1 MKSMLSAAAMAAAT
15 LCASAPA
22 GAAIVVSFDPASSS
36 IAIGDS
42 ISVAMR
48 ISGLGDEILSALDI
62 NLLFSNA
69 IVGND
74 TVTHDVTAQ
83 WPDPGFSTSVG
94 FGAGDTDV
102 YDDSNDVNDEA
113 IAAVQANDFTVLT
126 FTFTGLADGASFLKL
141 GADPDFERNFVGR
154 RAESL
159 DVQIQS
165 ACIAVGTGSCAVAVP
180 EPASYGLAGIAL
192 LAAAVAGRSRRRPES
207 VPD

>member
-1 MKSMLSAAAMAAAT
+1 MKSMLSAAALAVAT
-15 LCASAPA
+15 LCASVPA

-42 ISVAMR
+42 INVAMK
-48 ISGLGDEILSALDI
+48 ISGLGDQILSALDI
-62 NLLFSNA
+62 NLLFNNA

-74 TVTHDVTAQ
+74 SVMHDVTAQ
-83 WPDPGFSTSVG
+83 WPDPGFSTFVDL
-94 FGAGDTDV
+94 GAGNTDV

-126 FTFTGLADGASFLKL
+126 FKFTGLADGASFLKL

-159 DVQIQS
+159 DVQIQG
-165 ACIAVGTGSCAVAVP
+165 ACIAVGTGSCAVSVP
-180 EPASYGLAGIAL
+180 EPASYGLVGIAL
-192 LAAAVAGRSRRRPES
+192 LTAGLAGRSRRRS
-207 VPD
+207 RVGT